1 MKKAWGFFTAGLLL
15 AVMSTA
21 FGKTEYVKVIKIF
34 DNNKAIVQRS
44 NGEQWV
50 IEKGVGA
57 PSFWR
62 YENKQVIIS
71 SPYSFGGTSSQLI
84 LPDDRQQARIWD
96 AERIEQRS
104 IWSYRTPSPPV
115 IIYPPPRLWSTT
127 RVTDLMT
134 PEEKRLAGL
143 SKLTYWELEA
153 LNTALRRVM
162 GTLVGEEQGIPSQR
176 VSLQTPSSFSYSH
189 DFSASPFAF
198 NTVNDDFAF
207 LDTLFE
213 KPMCTCGNDFGTLDS
228 FALLDSSLAKALLIE
243 R

>member
-1 MKKAWGFFTAGLLL
+1 
-15 AVMSTA
+15 MSAA

-96 AERIEQRS
+96 AEKIEQQT
-104 IWSYRTPSPPV
+104 IWSYRTPSQSV
-115 IIYPPPRLWSTT
+115 IIFPPTRFSSTV

-134 PEEKRLAGL
+134 PEEKLLAGL
-143 SKLTYWELEA
+143 SKLTYWEIEA
-153 LNTALRRVM
+153 LNIALRRVL
-162 GTLVGEEQGIPSQR
+162 GTLVSEEQDIPSQR
-176 VSLQTPSSFSYSH
+176 VSLQTPSNFSYLL
-189 DFSASPFAF
+189 DFFASPFDL
-198 NTVNDDFAF
+198 NTANDNLAL
-207 LDTLFE
+207 LDILFGE
-213 KPMCTCGNDFGTLDS
+213 PTCASGNDFITSDS
-228 FALLDSSLAKALLIE
+228 FALLDSSLAKALLTE
-243 R
+243 G